1 MNFPSKETVMA
12 VRAQYP
18 AGARVELVMMRFFR
32 KIRRWLRRERLTYAP
47 QKVTPEAMARIIDTR
62 EPRGL
67 FYRKEARRLYV
78 GVDNTSG
85 DSWTEVFRTK
95 RQCLRWLRSP
105 GLEPEDCGAL
115 GYGKK

>member
-1 MNFPSKETVMA
+1 MN
-12 VRAQYP
+12 Y
-18 AGARVELVMMRFFR
+18 LFR
-32 KIRRWLRRERLTYAP
+32 KMRWWLRRERLTYMP
-47 QKVTPEAMARIIDTR
+47 QKVTPEAMTSIIETR

-85 DSWTEVFRTK
+85 DSWTEAFRTK
-95 RQCLRWLRSP
+95 RQCLRWLRCP

-115 GYGKK
+115 GYGKNK